1 VKGDAHYLQF
11 WPLGF
16 AGRQSPAATFRLG
29 LLALACAGL
38 AACGGS
44 ASIRS
49 GGGSQA
55 FGLGDD
61 GYAEATPL
69 SVRSNEVLMRAIGL
83 VGTPYRYGGNTPEA
97 GFDCSGLVGFVFRD
111 AAGLALP
118 RSTRELIDIPAR
130 EISATN
136 CSRATSST
144 STPPAAASATS
155 ASTWARAASCTPP
168 AAAAR
173 CAWTRSATSTGTA
186 TSSAPS
192 ASCNSAVAGATQVAK
207 KPEADDGNDAPE
219 AACPVPA

>member
-1 VKGDAHYLQF
+1 MKGDAHYLQF

-130 EISATN
+130 EIKRDELQPGDLVYFN
-136 CSRATSST
+136 
-144 STPPAAASATS
+144 PAGGRVSHIGIYVGEG
-155 ASTWARAASCTPP
+155 RFVH
-168 AAAAR
+168 
-173 CAWTRSATSTGTA
+173 
-186 TSSAPS
+186 APS
-192 ASCNSAVAGATQVAK
+192 RGGTVRLDAL
-207 KPEADDGNDAPE
+207 GNDYWNRHFVGAKR
-219 AACPVPA
+219 VLQ

>member
-1 VKGDAHYLQF
+1 MKGDAHYLQF

-69 SVRSNEVLMRAIGL
+69 SVRSKEVLMRAI
-83 VGTPYRYGGNTPEA
+83 
-97 GFDCSGLVGFVFRD
+97 GLVGFVFRD

-130 EISATN
+130 EIKRDELQPGDLVYFN
-136 CSRATSST
+136 
-144 STPPAAASATS
+144 PAGGRVSHIGIYVGEG
-155 ASTWARAASCTPP
+155 RFVH
-168 AAAAR
+168 
-173 CAWTRSATSTGTA
+173 
-186 TSSAPS
+186 APS
-192 ASCNSAVAGATQVAK
+192 RGGTVRLDALGNEYWNRHFVGAKRVLQ
-207 KPEADDGNDAPE
+207 
-219 AACPVPA
+219 